1 MCRDYDL
8 TTAGIRNVP
17 AWKSNHNRDHNSNS
31 AGRRNV
37 PAWKSNHTDC
47 MEDNHPRFA
56 VSQTVTILQHTT
68 RADSQAYLT
77 ADPPLHGCSF
87 FLTFEKPIYSTHGSP
102 RSLCIYDERFA
113 VRLTSCKLSNLFSPK
128 KMIFEK
134 NFFSINK

>member
-1 MCRDYDL
+1 MMCRDYDL

-37 PAWKSNHTDC
+37 PAWKSNHNTLRGRQ
-47 MEDNHPRFA
+47 PPTLRG
-56 VSQTVTILQHTT
+56 SQTVTILQHTT

-87 FLTFEKPIYSTHGSP
+87 F
-102 RSLCIYDERFA
+102 
-113 VRLTSCKLSNLFSPK
+113 
-128 KMIFEK
+128 
-134 NFFSINK
+134 